1 MNQGKT
7 RVWNR
12 CGDRPPNCEHL
23 FNTDGE
29 PNDAS
34 RGDHDLPTDRQG
46 VRILGTPL
54 GHAHFVQAE
63 LAKKIGE
70 HGTLLERIRNYL
82 LRVVHPALSLNFAV
96 QHDAGIRQC
105 LEDLLHTPVTSEMW
119 EMASLPFSTG
129 GLGLRNAQRTRST
142 AYWASWADVVPM
154 IRLRHEEVADHIV
167 LSLSRGLGGFHLEG
181 AFESRAILLRAGID
195 APEWGDVDHGQ
206 VPGTTPT
213 TSSPVSHVKGGKI
226 LQVHRWRRLSSN
238 TTPGWSLHNKF

>member
-129 GLGLRNAQRTRST
+129 GVGFAECSANQIHSILGKLGRRRPNDSLASRRSCGSHRVVSVQRSGR
-142 AYWASWADVVPM
+142 
-154 IRLRHEEVADHIV
+154 
-167 LSLSRGLGGFHLEG
+167 F
-181 AFESRAILLRAGID
+181 
-195 APEWGDVDHGQ
+195 
-206 VPGTTPT
+206 
-213 TSSPVSHVKGGKI
+213 SSG
-226 LQVHRWRRLSSN
+226 RRL
-238 TTPGWSLHNKF
+238 